1 MGMIDISKKLSNEK
15 PILKI
20 AEGKE
25 YNVNNSKNTMLLIDQ
40 QMRSGE
46 NEVESMDYV
55 IRLTL
60 GEKAFKEI
68 ESMEMPFSDY
78 KILFIGVMAAVS
90 GQTYDEVEK
99 NFNTPS

>member
-25 YNVNNSKNTMLLIDQ
+25 YKVNNSKNTMLLIDQ

-46 NEVESMDYV
+46 NELNLWIM
-55 IRLTL
+55 
-60 GEKAFKEI
+60 
-68 ESMEMPFSDY
+68 
-78 KILFIGVMAAVS
+78 
-90 GQTYDEVEK
+90 
-99 NFNTPS
+99 

>member
-25 YNVNNSKNTMLLIDQ
+25 YKVNNSKNTMLLIDQ

-99 NFNTPS
+99 TFTTPS